1 LRLGA
6 GRPGRGGP
14 PGGGLC
20 RSRGRLRR
28 GRRGPGAAACRGLPP
43 PQGRRPARPRQQHPG
58 GGRPARC
65 PHGRGTP
72 RRRRRRVDPH
82 TVRAAS
88 DSAMLA
94 GPPGPEV
101 LVPRGGAWGTRVCD
115 RLDAWGAR
123 GWVLPLIRTELVRT
137 EQLERAGHDLQYGR
151 YDWVAQTS
159 AAAVTALPPQVGAR
173 IAVVGPAT
181 ARAVTEAGHTV
192 AYQPAEFSARGMLDS
207 WHPTGKV
214 LLLQS
219 DLAAPTLADGLREQG
234 TAVTDVIAY
243 RTLPADV
250 PAEQAA
256 RLRSGAADAALIT
269 SGSVA
274 RALADLH
281 PPAAL

>member
-1 LRLGA
+1 M
-6 GRPGRGGP
+6 
-14 PGGGLC
+14 
-20 RSRGRLRR
+20 
-28 GRRGPGAAACRGLPP
+28 
-43 PQGRRPARPRQQHPG
+43 
-58 GGRPARC
+58 
-65 PHGRGTP
+65 
-72 RRRRRRVDPH
+72 
-82 TVRAAS
+82 RAAS

-137 EQLERAGHDLQYGR
+137 EQLERARHDLQYGR
-151 YDWVAQTS
+151 YDWVALTS

-214 LLLQS
+214 LLLHS

-281 PPAAL
+281 PPAALAAACLGPRTAEEAREAGLYVALVARQQHIDTLVADLQHWWTATAREGSTNR